1 MEKVITM
8 KPTENTK
15 TYKNKLSL
23 KYKMIALKGV
33 VAFPD
38 MPVTCDIGKESS
50 KKAIREAMET
60 GEQIF
65 LTTQKNLNVISPTIN
80 DVSLVGTICNIR
92 QAVKSSADVIKLL
105 AHGAKRAIIK
115 RVLEESPYFV
125 VEVEEAELLNEN
137 TVVAKALFNNAKEHF
152 IEYASID
159 NKISSDVLAFINS
172 IEDANTFVDSVA
184 ALVIK
189 HEKNQLIILEE
200 FDTELRLETLI
211 QFLLE
216 EIEVAKI
223 NKKINA
229 NIRSNMDKAQK
240 DYYLRE
246 QMKAISAELGEEE
259 DEYSILEEKIKHLKA
274 PKEVQEKA
282 QKELSRVKKMPVAAP
297 ENAIIRNYL
306 DVLLELPWDKK
317 TKDNKDL
324 VKARQILDEDHAG
337 LKDVK
342 ERIVEHLAVMQLTDK
357 IGGQIICFV
366 GPPGV
371 GKTSV
376 AKSIARAL
384 GRNFVKMAVG
394 GVKDESELRGHRKT
408 YVGAMPGRIIYNMK
422 LANSSNPVFLIDE
435 IDKMASDHKGDP
447 ASAMLEILDPEQNQ
461 IFRDN
466 FLEVPYDLSDVM
478 FIATANNMQ
487 AIPKPLLDR
496 MEVIELSSY
505 TTQEKLDI
513 AKNYLLVKESKKH
526 GLNKEQVKI
535 SDDVLQKIIENYT
548 YEAGVRSLERQIAKI
563 CRKLAVKLVEQPQEK
578 RDEVV
583 FEVTKDNLNEF
594 LGAIKLIKT
603 IKREQN
609 EVGVVS
615 GLSYSSVGGDVL
627 TIETNLTEGEGKIL
641 LTGNLGDVMKE
652 SATAA
657 LSAVKGIA
665 DQFDIDAKQ
674 FKQKDIHIHV
684 PEGAVKKEGPSAGAA
699 LATAILSSFTGL
711 KIEANL
717 AMTGEITIRGN
728 ILAIGGVKEKI
739 YAAKRAGIQT
749 VLVPEQN
756 KEDVSELPSD
766 VVDGLTIHFV
776 KHLSDVAKLALVKE

>member
-1 MEKVITM
+1 MEKVISIKKEFT
-8 KPTENTK
+8 TL
-15 TYKNKLSL
+15 NKS
-23 KYKMIALKGV
+23 KITSQYKMIALKGI

-50 KKAIREAMET
+50 KKAVREALET

-80 DVSLVGTICNIR
+80 DISLVGTICDIR

-105 AHGAKRAIIK
+105 AHGVKRAIIK
-115 RVLEESPYFV
+115 RVIEESPYFV
-125 VEVEEAELLNEN
+125 VEVEEAQVLNEN

-152 IEYASID
+152 IEYAGID

-172 IEDANTFVDSVA
+172 IEDTNMFVDSVS

-189 HEKNQLIILEE
+189 HEKSQLEILEE
-200 FDTELRLETLI
+200 FDTELRLEKLV
-211 QFLLE
+211 QSLLE
-216 EIEVAKI
+216 EIEIAKI

-229 NIRSNMDKAQK
+229 NIRNNMDKAQK

-259 DEYSILEEKIKHLKA
+259 DEYAQLENKLVNLKL
-274 PKEVQEKA
+274 PKEVKEKA
-282 QKELSRVKKMPVAAP
+282 LKELSRVKKMPVAAP

-306 DVLLELPWDKK
+306 DVLTELPWGNK

-324 VKARQILDEDHAG
+324 IRARKILDEDHAG
-337 LKDVK
+337 LEDVK
-342 ERIVEHLAVMQLTDK
+342 ERIIEHLAVMQLTDR

-384 GRNFVKMAVG
+384 NRNFVKMAVG

-422 LANSSNPVFLIDE
+422 LAGSSNPVFLIDE

-466 FLEVPYDLSDVM
+466 FLEVPYDLSDVL
-478 FIATANNMQ
+478 FIATANNMYD
-487 AIPKPLLDR
+487 IPKPLLDR

-505 TTQEKLDI
+505 TANEKLDI
-513 AKNYLLVKESKKH
+513 AKNYLLKKECEKH
-526 GLNKEQVKI
+526 GILLSQVKL
-535 SDDVLQKIIENYT
+535 SDETLQKIIESYT
-548 YEAGVRSLERQIAKI
+548 YEAGVRNLERQIAKI
-563 CRKLAVKLVEQPQEK
+563 CRKVAVKLVELPKKEQK
-578 RDEVV
+578 TAI
-583 FEVTKDNLNEF
+583 FEVNDKNLNEY

-603 IKREQN
+603 VKREQN

-615 GLSYSSVGGDVL
+615 GLSYSSIGGSVL

-641 LTGNLGDVMKE
+641 LTGNLGEVMKE
-652 SATAA
+652 SASAA
-657 LSAVKGIA
+657 LSAVKSLA
-665 DQFDIDAKQ
+665 TKYDIDPKI
-674 FKQKDIHIHV
+674 FKQRDIHIHV

-699 LATAILSSFTGL
+699 LASAILSSFTGI
-711 KIEANL
+711 KINANL

-739 YAAKRAGIQT
+739 YAAKRAGIET

-756 KEDVSELPSD
+756 KEDVLELSEE
-766 VVDGLTIHFV
+766 VTKGLNILFV
-776 KHLSDVAKLALVKE
+776 NNLIEVAEYALIRN

>member
-1 MEKVITM
+1 MEKVISIKKEFTTLN
-8 KPTENTK
+8 KSK
-15 TYKNKLSL
+15 ITYQ
-23 KYKMIALKGV
+23 YKMIALKGI

-50 KKAIREAMET
+50 KKAVREALET

-80 DVSLVGTICNIR
+80 DISLVGTICDIR

-105 AHGAKRAIIK
+105 AHGVKRAIIK
-115 RVLEESPYFV
+115 RVIEESPYFV
-125 VEVEEAELLNEN
+125 VEVEEAQVLNEN

-152 IEYASID
+152 IEYAGID

-172 IEDANTFVDSVA
+172 IENANMFVDSVS

-189 HEKNQLIILEE
+189 HEKNQLEILEE
-200 FDTELRLETLI
+200 FDTELRLEKLV
-211 QFLLE
+211 QSLLE
-216 EIEVAKI
+216 EIEIAKI

-259 DEYSILEEKIKHLKA
+259 DEYAQLENKLVNLKL
-274 PKEVQEKA
+274 PKEVKEKA
-282 QKELSRVKKMPVAAP
+282 LKELSRVKKMPVAAP

-306 DVLLELPWDKK
+306 DVLTELPWGNK

-324 VKARQILDEDHAG
+324 IFARKILDEDHAG

-342 ERIVEHLAVMQLTDK
+342 ERIIEHLAVMQLTDK

-384 GRNFVKMAVG
+384 NRNFVKMAVG

-422 LANSSNPVFLIDE
+422 LAGSSNPVFLIDE

-466 FLEVPYDLSDVM
+466 FLEVPYDLSDVL
-478 FIATANNMQ
+478 FIATANNMYD
-487 AIPKPLLDR
+487 IPKPLLDR

-505 TTQEKLDI
+505 TANEKLDI
-513 AKNYLLVKESKKH
+513 AKNYLLKKECEKH
-526 GLNKEQVKI
+526 GILLSQVKL
-535 SDDVLQKIIENYT
+535 SDETLQKIIESYT
-548 YEAGVRSLERQIAKI
+548 YEAGVRNLERQIAKI
-563 CRKLAVKLVEQPQEK
+563 CRKVAVKLVELPKKEQK
-578 RDEVV
+578 TAV
-583 FEVTKDNLNEF
+583 FEVNEKNLNEY

-603 IKREQN
+603 VKREQN
-609 EVGVVS
+609 EIGVVS
-615 GLSYSSVGGDVL
+615 GLSYSSIGGSVL

-641 LTGNLGDVMKE
+641 LTGNLGEVMKE
-652 SATAA
+652 SASAA
-657 LSAVKGIA
+657 LSAVKSLA
-665 DQFDIDAKQ
+665 TQYNIDPKI

-699 LATAILSSFTGL
+699 LATAILSSFAG
-711 KIEANL
+711 IEINANL

-739 YAAKRAGIQT
+739 YAAKRAGIET
-749 VLVPEQN
+749 VLVPAQN
-756 KEDVSELPSD
+756 KEDVLELSKE
-766 VVDGLTIHFV
+766 VTEGLNILFV
-776 KHLSDVAKLALVKE
+776 NNLTEVAEYALIRN